1 MYLEREVDDQTSFPT
16 EFKEQ
21 NDDDLDRMIL
31 GELLKLN
38 NGERPSLQ

>member
-1 MYLEREVDDQTSFPT
+1 MYPEREVDDQTSFPM

-21 NDDDLDRMIL
+21 NDDLDRMIL